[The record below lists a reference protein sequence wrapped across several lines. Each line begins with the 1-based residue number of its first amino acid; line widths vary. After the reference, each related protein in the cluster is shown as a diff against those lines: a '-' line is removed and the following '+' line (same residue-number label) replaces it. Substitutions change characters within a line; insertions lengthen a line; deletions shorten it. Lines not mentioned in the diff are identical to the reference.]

1 MLERR
6 TLWLLAGLAAGI
18 VAGGAMGGLA
28 ASFSSLPSFKNR
40 PSPAVE
46 LIRRYGCAGCHQIPG
61 VPAAR
66 GRVGPPLEG
75 VGDRRYLAGT
85 IQNSPENLVDWIVD
99 PRSMVPHTAMPMTG
113 ISEPEARTVA
123 QYLLAH

>member
-6 TLWLLAGLAAGI
+6 TLWLLAGLMAGI
-18 VAGGAMGGLA
+18 GVGAAMGGLA
-28 ASFSSLPSFKNR
+28 ASLSSLPSFENR

-66 GRVGPPLEG
+66 GTVGPSLEA
-75 VGDRRYLAGT
+75 VGSRRYLAGI
-85 IQNSPENLVDWIVD
+85 IQNSPQNLVRWIVD

-113 ISEPEARTVA
+113 ITEPEARTVA